1 MPFDLLHHAK
11 YISLTTFRKDG
22 RGVAT
27 PVWFAESGGRLY
39 VMTRGDSP
47 KIKRL
52 RRSPRVRVAPCTM
65 SGRVTGPE
73 VWATARVLPESDWPR
88 ARALIRQ
95 KYWLAR
101 LPFWSPKNVYLEIE
115 PAD

>member
-1 MPFDLLHHAK
+1 MPFEQLEGAK
-11 YISLTTFRKDG
+11 YISLTTYRKDG

-27 PVWFAESGGRLY
+27 PVWFSEAAGRLY

-52 RRSPRVRVAPCTM
+52 GRNPRVEVAPCTIR
-65 SGRVTGPE
+65 GRVTGGATA
-73 VWATARVLPESDWPR
+73 ATARVLPESDWPR
-88 ARALIRQ
+88 ARNLIRK

-115 PAD
+115 EVA